1 MDFDYILEK
10 LSKVRE
16 LPENVDEL
24 FEQLQIEDIF
34 TMFFASFTVETKS
47 PEDLETLRIDLEDNV
62 RQNKNHETDP
72 FISNVWEVAAEESI
86 AKKFDVNL
94 IRNAISLG
102 LYPMSAKIDSLFF
115 PTFKYH
121 LSKCIITFDKL
132 HISRNVKKYI
142 TKYFSDYTIAF
153 NRDFSQTISKLQ
165 AAYEDTWL
173 CDDLCR
179 VFEEINSR
187 PNETTAV
194 DSVEIWHNGKIV
206 AGEIGF
212 RTGTAYASLSGFH
225 TEDNIGHVQMAVLG
239 LWLRENGFAFW
250 DLGMSLPY
258 KYRYGAADYDRDEQ
272 EKMMDKINGTKIIS
286 FPSEEIPLT
295 YFLKYL

>member
-1 MDFDYILEK
+1 MT
-10 LSKVRE
+10 
-16 LPENVDEL
+16 L
-24 FEQLQIEDIF
+24 F
-34 TMFFASFTVETKS
+34 
-47 PEDLETLRIDLEDNV
+47 
-62 RQNKNHETDP
+62 
-72 FISNVWEVAAEESI
+72 
-86 AKKFDVNL
+86 
-94 IRNAISLG
+94 
-102 LYPMSAKIDSLFF
+102 FF

-153 NRDFSQTISKLQ
+153 NRDFRQTISKLQ
-165 AAYEDTWL
+165 ASYEDTWL

-187 PNETTAV
+187 PDETTAV
-194 DSVEIWHNGKIV
+194 DSVEIWHDGKIV

>member
-1 MDFDYILEK
+1 MDFDYILEQ

-24 FEQLQIEDIF
+24 FEQLPIEDIF
-34 TMFFASFTVETKS
+34 TMFFATFTIETRT

-62 RQNKNHETDP
+62 EQNKDHESDP
-72 FISNVWEVAAEESI
+72 FIDNVWEIAAEESI
-86 AKKFDVNL
+86 ARKFDVQL
-94 IRNAISLG
+94 TRTAIRLG

-115 PTFKYH
+115 PTFKHH
-121 LSKCIITFDKL
+121 LSKCIITFDKM
-132 HISRNVKKYI
+132 HISRNVRKYI
-142 TKYFSDYTIAF
+142 TKFFSEYTLAF
-153 NRDFSQTISKLQ
+153 NKDFRQTISKLK

-173 CDDLCR
+173 CDELCN
-179 VFEEINSR
+179 VFEEINST
-187 PNETTAV
+187 PDESTAI
-194 DSVEIWHNGKIV
+194 DSVEIWHDGKIV

-212 RTGTAYASLSGFH
+212 KTGTAYASLSGFH

-239 LWLRENGFAFW
+239 LWLRENGFAYW

-272 EKMMDKINGTKIIS
+272 ESMLNKIKDKKNIN
-286 FPSEEIPLT
+286 FPKEEIPLT
-295 YFLKYL
+295 YFLKFL

>member
-1 MDFDYILEK
+1 MKLDQGMYVNFIGDKCYIFFLKKIEK
-10 LSKVRE
+10 FIRDCYKDKKQ
-16 LPENVDEL
+16 P
-24 FEQLQIEDIF
+24 
-34 TMFFASFTVETKS
+34 TKW
-47 PEDLETLRIDLEDNV
+47 V
-62 RQNKNHETDP
+62 WANK
-72 FISNVWEVAAEESI
+72 
-86 AKKFDVNL
+86 
-94 IRNAISLG
+94 
-102 LYPMSAKIDSLFF
+102 
-115 PTFKYH
+115 
-121 LSKCIITFDKL
+121 
-132 HISRNVKKYI
+132 
-142 TKYFSDYTIAF
+142 
-153 NRDFSQTISKLQ
+153 
-165 AAYEDTWL
+165 
-173 CDDLCR
+173 
-179 VFEEINSR
+179 
-187 PNETTAV
+187 TTAV
-194 DSVEIWHNGKIV
+194 DSVEIWHDGKIV